1 QSESNMLSIYKLENQ
16 VVSGTGKYDKSGVG
30 SNREARESLD
40 TAFRYFTANS
50 KSVSSTISTKTKD
63 YLMHISD
70 LQGIGLSKDLGIAQ
84 LIALF
89 SAAMDKPV
97 QESTVIIGD
106 MTVGGTISKV
116 EEFAKMLQDC
126 GDPGPKIVLIRTPQG
141 PYLQTIPNGVS
152 LKGQHILYADP
163 IDGVFKALG
172 VGCRELNVISKC
184 FFHKC

>member
-1 QSESNMLSIYKLENQ
+1 MVCWIKRVYVAGQSESGMLGIYKLENK

-40 TAFRYFTANS
+40 TASRYFTANS
-50 KSVSSTISTKTKD
+50 KCVSSTISTKTKD

-97 QESTVIIGD
+97 QE
-106 MTVGGTISKV
+106 
-116 EEFAKMLQDC
+116 AQL
-126 GDPGPKIVLIRTPQG
+126 L
-141 PYLQTIPNGVS
+141 
-152 LKGQHILYADP
+152 
-163 IDGVFKALG
+163 
-172 VGCRELNVISKC
+172 
-184 FFHKC
+184 